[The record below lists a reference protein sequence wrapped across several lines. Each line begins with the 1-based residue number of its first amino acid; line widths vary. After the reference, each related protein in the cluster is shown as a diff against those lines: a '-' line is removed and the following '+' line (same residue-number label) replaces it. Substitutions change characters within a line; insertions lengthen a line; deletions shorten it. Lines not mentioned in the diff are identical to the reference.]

1 MFVYRL
7 TPHSGAVSPMS
18 ARDETPAR
26 GFQPYRPGD
35 DLRPPIS
42 SSLALDHAAAA
53 AAAAYSYPAAFLP
66 PHAFP
71 HPAFR

>member
-1 MFVYRL
+1 
-7 TPHSGAVSPMS
+7 MS
-18 ARDETPAR
+18 AREEAPAR

-35 DLRPPIS
+35 DLRPPMS

-71 HPAFR
+71 HPAFRYGGK